1 MGRYIERAE
10 GTARLLL
17 EFHQLL
23 VQERGS
29 DLNQGATVFLQN
41 LGVDDVAGAVGDLP
55 TLVSTVYGNI
65 ADGAAA
71 PTSIVGAL
79 ESARANARSIRD
91 ALPADFFE
99 VLNRANDVCHVAP
112 DLHSPG
118 AHLREVL
125 GALAI
130 VHGTYDWIATRDES
144 YNFYE
149 VGSSLERLDLVS
161 RLLNMR
167 MERTWVEQGPAT
179 MLRSVGALSA
189 YLRRHERLTGA
200 LARSFLATEAS
211 FPRSLR
217 ATSASCRTALSSIAL
232 GTRVRAEPLVNG
244 VGLLETYLSYWDP
257 SQGDD
262 EISQLVNRAL
272 MAVESTSEAVRDT
285 FFRPVGT
292 IVWSQ

>member
-10 GTARLLL
+10 GTTRLLL

-23 VQERGS
+23 VQERGN
-29 DLNQGATVFLQN
+29 DLHHGATLFLKN
-41 LGVDDVAGAVGDLP
+41 LGVEDVEGAMSDLP
-55 TLVSTVYGNI
+55 ALVSTVYGSV
-65 ADGAAA
+65 GEGVPE
-71 PTSIVGAL
+71 PTSIIGAL

-99 VLNRANDVCHVAP
+99 VLNKANSLCHTAP
-112 DLHSPG
+112 DFQSPG

-125 GALAI
+125 GLLAV
-130 VHGTYDWIATRDES
+130 VHGTFDWVATRDEAYS
-144 YNFYE
+144 FYE
-149 VGSSLERLDLVS
+149 IGSSLERLDLVA

-167 MERTWVEQGPAT
+167 MERTWIEQGPAT

-200 LARSFLATEAS
+200 SVRTFLATEAT

-217 ATSASCRTALSSIAL
+217 ATSAKCRAALASIAL
-232 GTRVRAEPLVNG
+232 GTRMRAEPLVNR

-257 SQGDD
+257 SQGDE

-272 MAVESTSEAVRDT
+272 LAVESTSAAVGDT
-285 FFRPVGT
+285 FFRPIGT